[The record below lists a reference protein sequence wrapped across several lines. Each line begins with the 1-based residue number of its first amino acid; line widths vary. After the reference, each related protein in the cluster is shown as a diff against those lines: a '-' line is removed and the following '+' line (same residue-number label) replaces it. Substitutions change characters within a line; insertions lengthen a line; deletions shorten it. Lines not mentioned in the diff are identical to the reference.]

1 MVYKDS
7 AGKEIHEG
15 DSLMDLT
22 PGFVGEISE
31 VFLDEDEGELAV
43 NQDGTTIYLYEM
55 NTEVDS
61 LIVNEETMNIE
72 KEEGDGEE
80 ECAVIDTTIG
90 VEPEIPVLC
99 SYLGVLETARREAL
113 ADERYEDVQRL
124 IETIR
129 YNTGTL
135 EQLRR
140 EYSMMRKDSQSTR

>member
-1 MVYKDS
+1 MLV
-7 AGKEIHEG
+7 
-15 DSLMDLT
+15 
-22 PGFVGEISE
+22 
-31 VFLDEDEGELAV
+31 
-43 NQDGTTIYLYEM
+43 
-55 NTEVDS
+55 
-61 LIVNEETMNIE
+61 MNIE
-72 KEEGDGEE
+72 EKEVREGVVTYYGDL
-80 ECAVIDTTIG
+80 TTTANYLCRFQRD
-90 VEPEIPVLC
+90 EAEIPVLC

>member
-1 MVYKDS
+1 MEAFKVRLIQEYNELNERI
-7 AGKEIHEG
+7 GKLSNFLKNPNGVE
-15 DSLMDLT
+15 L
-22 PGFVGEISE
+22 SE
-31 VFLDEDEGELAV
+31 K
-43 NQDGTTIYLYEM
+43 M
-55 NTEVDS
+55 
-61 LIVNEETMNIE
+61 M
-72 KEEGDGEE
+72 
-80 ECAVIDTTIG
+80 AVIVLSVWGYTLLSKKIDYVYGNQSILYQKIL
-90 VEPEIPVLC
+90 EAEIPVLC

>member
-1 MVYKDS
+1 MIKLL
-7 AGKEIHEG
+7 IILFIL
-15 DSLMDLT
+15 LM
-22 PGFVGEISE
+22 
-31 VFLDEDEGELAV
+31 
-43 NQDGTTIYLYEM
+43 
-55 NTEVDS
+55 
-61 LIVNEETMNIE
+61 
-72 KEEGDGEE
+72 
-80 ECAVIDTTIG
+80 AVIVLSVWGYTLLSKQFNYVFNNHEVLYLKMLET
-90 VEPEIPVLC
+90 EIPVLC

>member
-1 MVYKDS
+1 MK
-7 AGKEIHEG
+7 KWKKI
-15 DSLMDLT
+15 
-22 PGFVGEISE
+22 
-31 VFLDEDEGELAV
+31 
-43 NQDGTTIYLYEM
+43 QK
-55 NTEVDS
+55 S
-61 LIVNEETMNIE
+61 LIRKWRQTQCDWFGHQPVTVIEERWRGKQNILNRKGGKPRKGGHYVYGNQSILYQKILE
-72 KEEGDGEE
+72 
-80 ECAVIDTTIG
+80 A
-90 VEPEIPVLC
+90 EIPVLC

>member
-1 MVYKDS
+1 MIVLL
-7 AGKEIHEG
+7 II
-15 DSLMDLT
+15 LCVLLT
-22 PGFVGEISE
+22 
-31 VFLDEDEGELAV
+31 
-43 NQDGTTIYLYEM
+43 
-55 NTEVDS
+55 
-61 LIVNEETMNIE
+61 
-72 KEEGDGEE
+72 
-80 ECAVIDTTIG
+80 AVIVLSVWGYTLLSRKIL
-90 VEPEIPVLC
+90 EAEIPVLC